1 MPEPHATAAGVA
13 GATATSGAIVGAA
26 VAAIGPV
33 LGPYLVI
40 SVLAFFG
47 AFVALSVAPTSSMG
61 RALLTLVRGVIVAAV
76 ATGSIA
82 AALSQVS
89 PGFSQ
94 HDWLGLVAF
103 AIGLR
108 SEWAIGWILARVGAT
123 QQQEPKQ

>member
-1 MPEPHATAAGVA
+1 MPEPHVSTVVGT
-13 GATATSGAIVGAA
+13 TATSGAVVGAA
-26 VAAIGPV
+26 IAAVGPI

-47 AFVALSVAPTSSMG
+47 AFVALSVAPTSSVG
-61 RALLTLVRGVIVAAV
+61 RALLMLVRGVIVAAV

-108 SEWAIGWILARVGAT
+108 SEWAVGWVLARVGAT
-123 QQQEPKQ
+123 PQPEPKQ